1 MQIPEAAQHSRH
13 LLNVLQQVVIGKE
26 AVLQHILLGI
36 YSGGNVLIEDVPGVA
51 KTLMARLIAQV
62 TGLDFKRIQ
71 FTPDLLPG
79 DITGGLIYNQ
89 KTSEFEFRPGPLFAN
104 LVLADEVNRAPPKT
118 QAALLEV
125 MQERQV
131 TIEGTTYP
139 MQAPFVVVATQN
151 PIELEGTYPL
161 PEAQLDRFM
170 VRVRVGYPA
179 PEEERRILAQRGAR
193 QREQID
199 LKAEITAAQL
209 LQLQHA
215 VELVHTSEA
224 IETYIVSLTAA
235 TREHPHVQV
244 GASPRGSLALYQL
257 TRSFAMVQGRDF
269 VLPDDVKA
277 MAVPALAHRLLL
289 KPELWVRGVQAEQV
303 VQDIMDRI
311 EVPKAALPSDSPGSI
326 RF

>member
-1 MQIPEAAQHSRH
+1 MQIPEAALQSRR
-13 LLNVLQQVVIGKE
+13 LLDVLQQAIIGKE
-26 AVLQHILLGI
+26 TVLQHILLGI

-62 TGLDFKRIQ
+62 TGMEFKRIQ

-89 KTSEFEFRPGPLFAN
+89 KTSDFEFRPGPLFAN

-131 TIEGTTYP
+131 TIEGHTYP

-170 VRVRVGYPA
+170 LRVRVGYPE

-199 LKAEITAAQL
+199 LPTAMTAEQL
-209 LQLQHA
+209 LQLQGA
-215 VELVHTSEA
+215 VELVHASEA
-224 IETYIVSLTAA
+224 IEAYIVSLTAA
-235 TREHPHVQV
+235 TRDHPHVQV

-257 TRSFAMVQGRDF
+257 TRAYAMAQGRDF

-289 KPELWVRGVQAEQV
+289 KPELWVRGVQAEDV
-303 VQDIMDRI
+303 VTDIINRI
-311 EVPKAALPSDSPGSI
+311 EVPKAEWAEEAAE
-326 RF
+326 

>member
-1 MQIPEAAQHSRH
+1 MQIVEAAKLSRTV
-13 LLNVLQQVVIGKE
+13 LDALQQVIVGKE
-26 AVLQHILLGI
+26 QVLQHLLLGL
-36 YSGGNVLIEDVPGVA
+36 YSGGNILIEDFPGLA
-51 KTLMARLIAQV
+51 KTLTARLLAQV

-89 KTSEFEFRPGPLFAN
+89 KRGEFEFRPGPLFTN

-139 MQAPFVVVATQN
+139 VPQPFVVLATQN

-161 PEAQLDRFM
+161 PEAQLDRFIM
-170 VRVRVGYPA
+170 RLHVGYPN
-179 PEEERRILAQRGAR
+179 PEDERQILARRGAR
-193 QREQID
+193 RQERID
-199 LKAEITAAQL
+199 LPSVLNVEQL
-209 LQLQHA
+209 LSIQTA
-215 VELVHTSEA
+215 VEHVHASDP
-224 IETYIVSLTAA
+224 IERYIVSLTTA
-235 TREHPHVQV
+235 TRQHAHVQI

-257 TRSFAMVQGRDF
+257 ARAHAMLQERDF

-277 MAVPALAHRLLL
+277 MASAALAHRLLL
-289 KPELWVRGVQAEQV
+289 KPELWVRGIQAEHV
-303 VQDIMDRI
+303 IRDILERI
-311 EVPKAALPSDSPGSI
+311 PIPKVDV
-326 RF
+326 

>member
-1 MQIPEAAQHSRH
+1 MQIPEAAQQSHH
-13 LLNVLQQVVIGKE
+13 LLNVLKQVVIGKE
-26 AVLQHILLGI
+26 TVLQHILLGI

-131 TIEGTTYP
+131 TIEGITYP

-170 VRVRVGYPA
+170 LRVRVGYPE

-193 QREQID
+193 QSELID
-199 LKAEITAAQL
+199 LKAEITAEQL
-209 LQLQHA
+209 TQLQGA

-224 IETYIVSLTAA
+224 VEAYIVSLTAA

-257 TRSFAMVQGRDF
+257 TRAFAMIHRRDF

-303 VQDIMDRI
+303 IRDILDRT
-311 EVPKAALPSDSPGSI
+311 EVPKAALPSSP
-326 RF
+326 

>member
-1 MQIPEAAQHSRH
+1 MQIAEAAKLSRTV
-13 LLNVLQQVVIGKE
+13 LEALQQVIVGKE
-26 AVLQHILLGI
+26 QVLQHLLLGL
-36 YSGGNVLIEDVPGVA
+36 YSGGNILIEDFPGLA
-51 KTLMARLIAQV
+51 KTLTARLLAQV
-62 TGLDFKRIQ
+62 AGLDFKRIQ

-89 KTSEFEFRPGPLFAN
+89 KLGEFEFRPGPLFTN

-139 MQAPFVVVATQN
+139 VPQPFVVLATQN

-170 VRVRVGYPA
+170 MRLHMGYPN
-179 PEEERRILAQRGAR
+179 PEEERQILARRGAR
-193 QREQID
+193 RQERID
-199 LKAEITAAQL
+199 LHSVLNAEQL
-209 LQLQHA
+209 LSMQASVEHVHA
-215 VELVHTSEA
+215 SDP
-224 IETYIVSLTAA
+224 IERYIVSLTTA
-235 TREHPHVQV
+235 TRQHAHVQI

-257 TRSFAMVQGRDF
+257 ARAHAMVQERDF

-277 MAVPALAHRLLL
+277 MASAALAHRLLL
-289 KPELWVRGVQAEQV
+289 KPELWVRGIQAEHV
-303 VQDIMDRI
+303 IRDILERTPI
-311 EVPKAALPSDSPGSI
+311 PKVDV
-326 RF
+326 

>member
-1 MQIPEAAQHSRH
+1 MQIPEAAKQSRQ
-13 LLNVLQQVVIGKE
+13 LLNVLQQAVIGKE
-26 AVLQHILLGI
+26 TVLQHILLGI

-62 TGLDFKRIQ
+62 TGMEFKRIQ

-131 TIEGTTYP
+131 TIEGTTHP

-170 VRVRVGYPA
+170 IRVRVGYPE

-199 LKAEITAAQL
+199 LPAEITAAQL
-209 LQLQHA
+209 LRLQGA
-215 VELVHTSEA
+215 VERVHTSEA
-224 IETYIVSLTAA
+224 IEAYIVSLTAA

-257 TRSFAMVQGRDF
+257 TRAHAMVHGRDF

-277 MAVPALAHRLLL
+277 MAVSALAHRLLL
-289 KPELWVRGVQAEQV
+289 KPELWVRGVQAEQA
-303 VQDIMDRI
+303 VQDILGRT
-311 EVPKAALPSDSPGSI
+311 EVPKVDD
-326 RF
+326 

>member
-1 MQIPEAAQHSRH
+1 MQIPEAAQQSRR
-13 LLNVLQQVVIGKE
+13 LLDVLQRVVMGK
-26 AVLQHILLGI
+26 ATVLQHILLGV

-51 KTLMARLIAQV
+51 KTLMARLVAQV
-62 TGLDFKRIQ
+62 TGMDFKRIQ

-79 DITGGLIYNQ
+79 DMTGGLIYNQ
-89 KTSEFEFRPGPLFAN
+89 KVGEFEFRPGPLFTN
-104 LVLADEVNRAPPKT
+104 FVLADEVNRAPPKT

-125 MQERQV
+125 MQERQI

-161 PEAQLDRFM
+161 PEAQLDRFIM
-170 VRVRVGYPA
+170 RVRVGYPE
-179 PEEERRILAQRGAR
+179 PEEERRMLAQRGAR
-193 QREQID
+193 QRERID
-199 LKAEITAAQL
+199 LKAEITAEQL

-215 VELVHTSEA
+215 VELVHVSEA
-224 IETYIVSLTAA
+224 IEAYIVSLTAA

-257 TRSFAMVQGRDF
+257 ARAFAMVQERDF

-277 MAVPALAHRLLL
+277 MALPALAHRLLL
-289 KPELWVRGVQAEQV
+289 KPELWVRGVQAERVIQE
-303 VQDIMDRI
+303 ILDRTPI
-311 EVPKAALPSDSPGSI
+311 PKTDSLSDFQS
-326 RF
+326 